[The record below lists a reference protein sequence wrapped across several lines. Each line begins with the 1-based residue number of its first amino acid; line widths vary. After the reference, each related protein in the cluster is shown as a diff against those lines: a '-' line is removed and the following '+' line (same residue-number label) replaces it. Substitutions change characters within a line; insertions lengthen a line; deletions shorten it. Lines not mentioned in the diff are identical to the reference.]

1 MEVICARK
9 LALALNNRLWVPT
22 IVEHDPR
29 EKETIVSE
37 KLMLHWSMI
46 VGGRLQHFRAYF
58 RYESFLFRPKSS
70 WVKQQ
75 LLAYLPHSHPSES
88 HPLGRKWRP
97 HGGLFESIVG
107 QWDLCNQWLLVVAI
121 GFPKSTSQKDLLKI
135 YTVSLSYFHLTLSIF
150 EWILR
155 ESCKI
160 FGNLRVLYPPN
171 PRPPLLSL
179 NKALF
184 LEDGGIGGDT
194 LRFPWKISALN
205 PHGFCWGWNPWLR
218 RIADVMELSVLRFP
232 GAWKTESFGGC
243 NGESWWLWI
252 RLKLES
258 HTSSEHLLL

>member
-1 MEVICARK
+1 
-9 LALALNNRLWVPT
+9 
-22 IVEHDPR
+22 
-29 EKETIVSE
+29 
-37 KLMLHWSMI
+37 MLHWLLVEECNTSELISDMN
-46 VGGRLQHFRAYF
+46 RFSLD
-58 RYESFLFRPKSS
+58 PKSS

-171 PRPPLLSL
+171 RRPPLLSL

-184 LEDGGIGGDT
+184 LEEGGIGGIP
-194 LRFPWKISALN
+194 LGSHEKYLLWIPMF
-205 PHGFCWGWNPWLR
+205 FCCWGETLGW
-218 RIADVMELSVLRFP
+218 
-232 GAWKTESFGGC
+232 GASLM
-243 NGESWWLWI
+243 SWSWAF
-252 RLKLES
+252 
-258 HTSSEHLLL
+258 

>member
-1 MEVICARK
+1 MTPGRRK
-9 LALALNNRLWVPT
+9 RSYRRNSCFTEAWLLVEECNTSELISDMNRFSL
-22 IVEHDPR
+22 D
-29 EKETIVSE
+29 
-37 KLMLHWSMI
+37 
-46 VGGRLQHFRAYF
+46 
-58 RYESFLFRPKSS
+58 PKSS

-184 LEDGGIGGDT
+184 LEEGGIGGIP
-194 LRFPWKISALN
+194 LGSHEKYL
-205 PHGFCWGWNPWLR
+205 
-218 RIADVMELSVLRFP
+218 
-232 GAWKTESFGGC
+232 
-243 NGESWWLWI
+243 LWI
-252 RLKLES
+252 PMGFFVGVKPLVEAHRWCHGAERFKVS
-258 HTSSEHLLL
+258 GRVKNRVMRKV